1 MSAFG
6 KANHEGVT
14 KRKYF
19 NLKDGDNVYRVLPP
33 FGSLAS
39 KGKYIQYY
47 SVVWGYKDSKGKTTP
62 FNDYRVV
69 NYKTKMVE
77 VESPAYLRAKK
88 LESTYDVVAKKSKE
102 EGGKNPET
110 QKILADLAE
119 QKRQFNLENKYF
131 LNVMNLQGE
140 VGLLKIGAKAKEQL
154 MNLIKNLD
162 SEGVDATSL
171 DNGRFFNFNRM
182 GKNRDTQYTV
192 SIYKEKIQTEQF
204 GLIEKDKVSKIT
216 EAEAFR
222 IAKEAFDLGTLYV
235 TPTTE
240 QLERIV
246 TNREPV
252 DVVLELKRNNYST
265 TTTTSA
271 ASSEDDDIH
280 HEEELS
286 VESSG
291 VAESAPEPTPAP
303 KASTVDLQA
312 EADLLASLK
321 ELGI

>member
-1 MSAFG
+1 MSSFG

-14 KRKYF
+14 RRKYF
-19 NLKDGDNVYRVLPP
+19 NLEDGDNVYRVLPP

-47 SVVWGYKDSKGKTTP
+47 SVVWGYKDSQGKNTP
-62 FNDYRVV
+62 FSDYRVV
-69 NYKTKMVE
+69 NFKTKMVE
-77 VESPAYLRAKK
+77 VESPAYLRSKK
-88 LESTYDVVAKKSKE
+88 LESTYDMVAKKSKE

-110 QKILADLAE
+110 QKLLADLAE
-119 QKRQFNLENKYF
+119 QKKQFNLENKYF

-154 MNLIKNLD
+154 VNLIKKLD

-182 GKNRDTQYTV
+182 GKNRETQYTV
-192 SIYKEKIQTEQF
+192 SVYKEKIQTEQF

-216 EAEAFR
+216 EAEASR
-222 IAKEAFDLGTLYV
+222 IAKEAFDLGTLYTV
-235 TPTTE
+235 PTTE
-240 QLERIV
+240 QLDRIV

-252 DVVLELKRNNYST
+252 DLVLGLKRNAPST
-265 TTTTSA
+265 ATA
-271 ASSEDDDIH
+271 ASSSEEH
-280 HEEELS
+280 HEAEVEET
-286 VESSG
+286 SG

-303 KASTVDLQA
+303 ASKASTVDAQA